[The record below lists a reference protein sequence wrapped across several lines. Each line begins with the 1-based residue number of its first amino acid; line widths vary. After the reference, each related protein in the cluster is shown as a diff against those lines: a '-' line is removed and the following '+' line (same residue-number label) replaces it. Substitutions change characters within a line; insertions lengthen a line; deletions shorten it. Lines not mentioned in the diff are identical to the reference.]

1 MSADRMKPG
10 LTRRGC
16 IAAGAALPLGA
27 ASARAEDAD
36 AAQAA
41 PSPALPARDDFPAIE
56 GTYLNA
62 GSVHPFSIGARQ
74 AVQDYLASR
83 AMSGQSDYDIAA
95 MRRSVI
101 AAYGRLINA
110 GPHELAYIQSTSA
123 GEQLAVSA
131 LGIPRSGGR
140 IVTDALHFFGSFH
153 LYNELERAGMEVVVV
168 RPRDNRIH
176 IEDLAAAVNDR
187 TVLVAVSEVSTI
199 NGFRH
204 DLKAVAEL
212 AHAHGAKVYVDAV
225 HAAGATPV
233 DVKATGVDLMASS
246 SYKWLMGDMGLGFM
260 YVREDLI
267 GELERP
273 QAGYQQLAAISSH
286 VFPHD
291 EPGDRVYETRARDDA
306 TGLFA
311 MGTFS
316 NTGVAHL
323 GYSLNWL
330 NTVGVE
336 TIQAWRQPMIERV
349 RAEMPRLGFE
359 PLSPEDSDSALI
371 AFSMQDARE
380 RLGSRLRAAGV
391 QAGLSQHRLRV
402 SVGVFNDDGDIDRLL
417 EVLS

>member
-1 MSADRMKPG
+1 MSADRTKPG
-10 LTRRGC
+10 LTRRGW
-16 IAAGAALPLGA
+16 IAAGAALPLGV
-27 ASARAEDAD
+27 ASARVEGAD
-36 AAQAA
+36 AARAA

-62 GSVHPFSIGARQ
+62 GSVHPFSVGARQ

-101 AAYGRLINA
+101 EAYGRLINA
-110 GPHELAYIQSTSA
+110 GPHELAYVQSTSA

-131 LGIPRSGGR
+131 LGIPHSGGR

-153 LYNELERAGMEVVVV
+153 LYNELERAGMEVIVV

-176 IEDLAAAVNDR
+176 IEDLAAVVNDR

-225 HAAGATPV
+225 HATGATPV
-233 DVKATGVDLMASS
+233 DVKASGVDLMASS

-273 QAGYQQLAAISSH
+273 QAGYQQLAALSSH

-323 GYSLNWL
+323 GYSLDWL

-359 PLSPEDSDSALI
+359 PLSPENSDSALI
-371 AFSMQDARE
+371 AFSMENARE
-380 RLGSRLRAAGV
+380 RLGPRLRAAGV

-402 SVGVFNDDGDIDRLL
+402 SVGVFNDDGDIDRLF
-417 EVLS
+417 EALS

>member
-1 MSADRMKPG
+1 
-10 LTRRGC
+10 
-16 IAAGAALPLGA
+16 
-27 ASARAEDAD
+27 
-36 AAQAA
+36 
-41 PSPALPARDDFPAIE
+41 
-56 GTYLNA
+56 
-62 GSVHPFSIGARQ
+62 
-74 AVQDYLASR
+74 
-83 AMSGQSDYDIAA
+83 
-95 MRRSVI
+95 
-101 AAYGRLINA
+101 
-110 GPHELAYIQSTSA
+110 
-123 GEQLAVSA
+123 
-131 LGIPRSGGR
+131 
-140 IVTDALHFFGSFH
+140 
-153 LYNELERAGMEVVVV
+153 
-168 RPRDNRIH
+168 
-176 IEDLAAAVNDR
+176 VNDR

-225 HAAGATPV
+225 HATGATPV

-267 GELERP
+267 GALERP

-291 EPGDRVYETRARDDA
+291 EPGERAYETRARDDA
-306 TGLFA
+306 IGLFA

-316 NTGVAHL
+316 NTGVAHMD
-323 GYSLNWL
+323 YSLDWL
-330 NTVGVE
+330 NTIGVE

-349 RAEMPRLGFE
+349 RAEMSRLGFE

-371 AFSMQDARE
+371 AFSIQDARE
-380 RLGSRLRAAGV
+380 RLGPRLRAAGV

-417 EVLS
+417 EALS